1 MYAQKEKH
9 TTEEVTR
16 TVDARKKKCFTPP
29 GIIQSI
35 IIHHWEIQSYSP
47 GKISDD
53 PSQQFSHHAS
63 TLHSSSLDI
72 LSEVALLTLNLK

>member
-9 TTEEVTR
+9 TTEEVTV
-16 TVDARKKKCFTPP
+16 TVDARKKKKSFTPP

-35 IIHHWEIQSYSP
+35 IHHWEIQSYST
-47 GKISDD
+47 GKTSDH

-72 LSEVALLTLNLK
+72 LSEVVLFILNLK